1 MSQTVIDKSLILDTA
16 KVVQKIKRIAF
27 EIYEN
32 NFKEKSIVLAGI
44 DGQGFVF
51 AELLGKEIESISEIK
66 VIIAKVKLDKFSPKQ
81 SEVAISIAE
90 KEFKK
95 KCIIIIDDV
104 LNSGRTLA
112 YAMSPFLN
120 TEIKK
125 IEVAVLVNRS
135 HPAFPIMPTYTGL
148 ELATTLNEHVEVV
161 LGKKAAVYLK

>member
-1 MSQTVIDKSLILDTA
+1 MSDEVIAKSLILDTA
-16 KVVQKIKRIAF
+16 KVGQKIKRIAF

-32 NFKEKSIVLAGI
+32 NFREKAIVLAGI
-44 DGQGFVF
+44 EGQGFVF
-51 AELLGKEIESISEIK
+51 AELLGREIQSISSLK
-66 VIIAKVKLDKFSPKQ
+66 VITTKVKLDKLAPQQ
-81 SEVAISIAE
+81 SEVKVDTDV

-95 KCIIIIDDV
+95 KCIVIIDDV

-120 TEIKK
+120 SEVKK

-148 ELATTLNEHVEVV
+148 ELATTLSEHVEVV
-161 LGKKAAVYLK
+161 LGKRAAVYLK